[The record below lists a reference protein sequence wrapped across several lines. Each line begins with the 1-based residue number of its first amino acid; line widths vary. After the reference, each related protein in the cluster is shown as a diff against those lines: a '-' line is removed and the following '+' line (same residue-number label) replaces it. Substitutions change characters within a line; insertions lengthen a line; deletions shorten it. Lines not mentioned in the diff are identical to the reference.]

1 MFIAALFTLAKAWK
15 QSTCPSVNG
24 WVKKMWY
31 LYTMEYYSAI
41 RKDEILPFVTTW
53 IDLENMMLSETSQME
68 KDKNHEN
75 SLIGRT

>member
-1 MFIAALFTLAKAWK
+1 MFIAALLTLAKAWK

-31 LYTMEYYSAI
+31 LYAMEYYSAI
-41 RKDEILPFVTTW
+41 REDEILPFVTTW